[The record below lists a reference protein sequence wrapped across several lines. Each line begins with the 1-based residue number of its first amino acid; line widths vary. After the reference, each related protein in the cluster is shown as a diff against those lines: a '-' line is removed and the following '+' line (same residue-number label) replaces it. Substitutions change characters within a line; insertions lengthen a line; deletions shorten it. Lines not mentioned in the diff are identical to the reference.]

1 MADIIEYTD
10 SGVVTLT
17 ENEIFALVID
27 EHLAID
33 PNWNL
38 DPSTPDG
45 YMAAW
50 MARQLRI
57 CVEAVREAWN
67 SKDPAKA
74 RDAQLNIIG
83 AITGTTR
90 ENGTPTQ
97 QAGIAHGTAGT
108 PITAGAIVSDG
119 TYEWTVDADATIDGT
134 GQVSVTITN
143 TTNGAIDP
151 DIGSITEIKTTIGGW
166 TSFENTAL
174 LVLGTDKESNTA
186 FRVKRTSAVARPGN
200 NQVDSMIGEIFAVDD
215 VLRVAVYENPTDSAS
230 VSTDNPYGLPPH
242 SISCVVQGGTD
253 DDVAKAIYIKKNPGV
268 TLNQVGTPVAV
279 EVASEVHPSNS
290 KEIKFGRP
298 TTVDIIAVIEL
309 ADPLGNLPSNIEE
322 LVQNAIISYAS
333 ADIIDDVTGFD
344 KTGFDIG
351 EDVPVRRVDT
361 PINYVIGQ
369 YKGAYISSSTIN
381 SLTTGVV
388 AIDFDEISVWSA
400 NNISVTVI

>member
-10 SGVVTLT
+10 SGVVTLA

-83 AITGTTR
+83 AITGSTR
-90 ENGTPTQ
+90 EDGTPSIIDIEVYGTDGTVVL
-97 QAGIAHGTAGT
+97 AGSVISGEQSWVINEDITIGISGTGVGTAT
-108 PITAGAIVSDG
+108 CAIVGD
-119 TYEWTVDADATIDGT
+119 V
-134 GQVSVTITN
+134 
-143 TTNGAIDP
+143 DP
-151 DIGSITEIKTTIGGW
+151 DIGSVTNIDTTIGGW
-166 TSFENTAL
+166 TGVSNTGL
-174 LVLGTDKESNTA
+174 NTLGTDKESNTA

-279 EVASEVHPSNS
+279 DVVSEVHPSNS

-309 ADPLGNLPSNIEE
+309 ADPLGNLPSNIEA
-322 LVQNAIISYAS
+322 LVQEAIVSYAS
-333 ADIIDDVTGFD
+333 SNIFDDVTGFD
-344 KTGFDIG
+344 KAGFDIG

-400 NNISVTVI
+400 NNISVTVL

>member
-45 YMAAW
+45 HMAAW

-90 ENGTPTQ
+90 EDGTPSIIDISVSGTNGTVVLSGSVISGEQSWVINEDITI
-97 QAGIAHGTAGT
+97 GISGTGVGTAT
-108 PITAGAIVSDG
+108 CAIVGD
-119 TYEWTVDADATIDGT
+119 
-134 GQVSVTITN
+134 
-143 TTNGAIDP
+143 IDP
-151 DIGSITEIKTTIGGW
+151 DIGSVTNIDTTIGGW
-166 TSFENTAL
+166 TGVSNTGL
-174 LVLGTDKESNTA
+174 NTLGTDKESNTA

-215 VLRVAVYENPTDSAS
+215 VLRVAVYENPTGSAS
-230 VSTDNPYGLPPH
+230 VSADNPYGLPPH

-279 EVASEVHPSNS
+279 DVVSEVHPSNS

-322 LVQNAIISYAS
+322 LIQNAIVSYAS
-333 ADIIDDVTGFD
+333 ADIIDDVAGFD

-381 SLTTGVV
+381 SLTSGVV
-388 AIDFDEISVWSA
+388 AIDFDEISVWSE
-400 NNISVTVI
+400 NNISVTVL

>member
-45 YMAAW
+45 HMAAW

-90 ENGTPTQ
+90 EDGTPSIIDISVSGTNGTVVL
-97 QAGIAHGTAGT
+97 AGSVISGEQSWVINEDITIGVSGTGVGTAT
-108 PITAGAIVSDG
+108 CAIVGD
-119 TYEWTVDADATIDGT
+119 
-134 GQVSVTITN
+134 
-143 TTNGAIDP
+143 IDP
-151 DIGSITEIKTTIGGW
+151 DIGSVTNIDTTIGGW
-166 TSFENTAL
+166 TGVSNTGL
-174 LVLGTDKESNTA
+174 NTLGTNKESNTA

-230 VSTDNPYGLPPH
+230 VSTDNPYGLPPR

-253 DDVAKAIYIKKNPGV
+253 EDVAKAIYIKKNPGV
-268 TLNQVGTPVAV
+268 TLNQVGTPVTV
-279 EVASEVHPSNS
+279 DVVSEVHPSNS

-298 TTVDIIAVIEL
+298 TPVDIIAVIEL
-309 ADPLGNLPSNIEE
+309 ADPLGNLPSNIEA
-322 LVQNAIISYAS
+322 LVQEAIVSYAS
-333 ADIIDDVTGFD
+333 SNIFDDVTGFD
-344 KTGFDIG
+344 KAGFDIG

-388 AIDFDEISVWSA
+388 AIDFDEISVWSE
-400 NNISVTVI
+400 NNISVTVL